1 MFDLYDDI
9 YMHFD
14 DDVQLTRINSNQVV
28 AVLEVERN
36 CRDDYRVK
44 FRRTGETE
52 QLGAVTKALYQ
63 IDIQQRDETAQ
74 QKETFGLLKKSKFA
88 NALRVDESA
97 TFGSYYLAEFSVD
110 DRYEISADADF
121 VDSKIIIMLSAHAKP
136 NRAEKVEER
145 CTTLSNMVNEILG
158 EDERSDAKQEA
169 ETIEKYWLDGKQVT
183 KDQFEKKVGK
193 DFWNKF
199 DSSFK
204 LLDFDSAF
212 KDFDTGFKSASD
224 NLFKMIGKL

>member
-52 QLGAVTKALYQ
+52 QFSGVTKALYQ

-74 QKETFGLLKKSKFA
+74 Q
-88 NALRVDESA
+88 
-97 TFGSYYLAEFSVD
+97 
-110 DRYEISADADF
+110 
-121 VDSKIIIMLSAHAKP
+121 
-136 NRAEKVEER
+136 
-145 CTTLSNMVNEILG
+145 
-158 EDERSDAKQEA
+158 
-169 ETIEKYWLDGKQVT
+169 
-183 KDQFEKKVGK
+183 
-193 DFWNKF
+193 
-199 DSSFK
+199 
-204 LLDFDSAF
+204 
-212 KDFDTGFKSASD
+212 
-224 NLFKMIGKL
+224 

>member
-52 QLGAVTKALYQ
+52 QFGGVTKALYQ

-121 VDSKIIIMLSAHAKP
+121 VDSKIVIMLSAHAKSK
-136 NRAEKVEER
+136 RAEKDEER

-183 KDQFEKKVGK
+183 KDQFEKKAGK
-193 DFWNKF
+193 DFWKNF

-204 LLDFDSAF
+204 LFDFDSAF

>member
-52 QLGAVTKALYQ
+52 HLGDVTKALYQ
-63 IDIQQRDETAQ
+63 IDIQQRDETTQ

-121 VDSKIIIMLSAHAKP
+121 VDGKIVIMLSAHAKSK
-136 NRAEKVEER
+136 RAEKVEEP

-158 EDERSDAKQEA
+158 EDERSDGKQEA

-183 KDQFEKKVGK
+183 KDQFEKKAGK
-193 DFWNKF
+193 DFWKNF

-212 KDFDTGFKSASD
+212 KDFDTDFKSASD

>member
-14 DDVQLTRINSNQVV
+14 DDIQLTRINSNQVV

-52 QLGAVTKALYQ
+52 QLGGVTKALYQ
-63 IDIQQRDETAQ
+63 IDIQQRDETTQ

-121 VDSKIIIMLSAHAKP
+121 VDGKIVIMLSAHGKSKH
-136 NRAEKVEER
+136 AEEPCSV
-145 CTTLSNMVNEILG
+145 LSNMVNEILG

-169 ETIEKYWLDGKQVT
+169 ETIEKYWLNGKQVT
-183 KDQFEKKVGK
+183 KDQFEKKAGK

>member
-52 QLGAVTKALYQ
+52 QLGDVTKALYQ

-121 VDSKIIIMLSAHAKP
+121 VDGKIVIMLSAHIKP
-136 NRAEKVEER
+136 NRVEET
-145 CTTLSNMVNEILG
+145 CSALSNMVNEILG
-158 EDERSDAKQEA
+158 EADQRDAKQEA
-169 ETIEKYWLDGKQVT
+169 ETIEKYWLDGKEVT
-183 KDQFEKKVGK
+183 KDQFERKAGK
-193 DFWNKF
+193 DFWKNF